1 MTAEDQGAND
11 AAGEPPP
18 AKAQAIADPASPT
31 SQASSPT
38 GAPAAAGSAIG
49 AVTPLPGT
57 VTGSHA
63 GMTGFHSVVPQ
74 RHQVEAHPTG
84 KRLALLSVTALGI
97 VYGDIGTS
105 PLYALQQCFT
115 SKEFQIAPTPEN
127 IFGVLSLIIW
137 LLIAVVA
144 IKYLVFIMRADNRG
158 QGGILALL
166 ALILQQERRR
176 VDSKRR
182 ILLVV
187 LGLFGAALLYG
198 DGIITPAISVLSAVE
213 GLKVATPAFDHVVVP
228 ISLAILFGLFALQR
242 FGTGRVG
249 VMFGPVM
256 MLWFVTIAGLGFA
269 QIIHEPRVLSAL
281 NPWHG
286 VSFFLVH
293 KHVAFLALGAVVL
306 AVTGAEALYAD
317 MGHFGKRPIRLAWF
331 ALVLP
336 ALLINYMGQGA
347 LLLSDQ
353 TAVTNP
359 FYLLAPRAL
368 LLPLTVLATL
378 AAVIASQALISGAF
392 SLTQQAVQ
400 LGYSPRVTI
409 VHTSAEEA
417 GQIFIPEINRMLMI
431 GCLILVFGFKSSANL
446 GAAYG
451 IAVTGTMAITSLLFS
466 VVARGRWNWSLAHIL
481 PLTLAFLAIDLTL
494 FAANVIKIQ
503 SGGWV
508 PLVVATGVFIL
519 MSTWK
524 KGRHLL
530 NQALHAGALPVDL
543 FLSDVARRKP
553 MRVPGTAVFMTSSN
567 DGVPVVLLHHLKHNK
582 VLHEQVILMSVVTHE
597 VPEINASERVTVE
610 KLEHGFARVTAR
622 YGFMEQPNVP
632 EILQW
637 AREAGIKA
645 KPNDTT
651 FYLGRERIIIGVGGE
666 RKPGTRRA
674 PDDAVLP
681 HMARWRKRLFV
692 VMSRN
697 ARSATEFFG
706 IPPNRVVE
714 LGAQVEF

>member
-1 MTAEDQGAND
+1 V
-11 AAGEPPP
+11 AA
-18 AKAQAIADPASPT
+18 
-31 SQASSPT
+31 PT
-38 GAPAAAGSAIG
+38 GAF
-49 AVTPLPGT
+49 
-57 VTGSHA
+57 
-63 GMTGFHSVVPQ
+63 TGFHAAVLQ
-74 RHQVEAHPTG
+74 RHHVEAHPTG
-84 KRLALLSVTALGI
+84 KRLAILSVTALGI

-115 SKEFQIAPTPEN
+115 SKEFAIAPTSEN
-127 IFGVLSLIIW
+127 VLGILSLIIW
-137 LLIAVVA
+137 LLVAVVA
-144 IKYLVFIMRADNRG
+144 VKYLVFIMRADNRG
-158 QGGILALL
+158 EGGILALL

-176 VDSKRR
+176 ADSKRR
-182 ILLVV
+182 LLLVV

-213 GLKVATPAFDHVVVP
+213 GLTVATPAFIHSVVP
-228 ISLAILFGLFALQR
+228 ISLVILFGLFTLQR

-249 VMFGPVM
+249 VLFGPVM
-256 MLWFVTIAGLGFA
+256 TLWFATIAALGVMGIA
-269 QIIHEPRVLSAL
+269 RQPEVLSAL

-293 KHVAFLALGAVVL
+293 QHVAFLALGAIVL

-317 MGHFGKRPIRLAWF
+317 MGHFGKRPIQLAWF

-336 ALLINYMGQGA
+336 ALVINYMGQGA
-347 LLLSDQ
+347 LLLRDP

-359 FYLLAPRAL
+359 FFLLAPHAF
-368 LLPLTVLATL
+368 LLPLTGLATI

-417 GQIFIPEINRMLMI
+417 GQIFIPEVNRLLMV
-431 GCLILVFGFKSSANL
+431 GCLILVFSFKSANSL

-451 IAVTGTMAITSLLFS
+451 IAVTGTMAITSVLFY
-466 VVARGRWNWSLAHIL
+466 VVARDRWEWPLARL
-481 PLTLAFLAIDLTL
+481 VPLTLAFLTIDLTL
-494 FAANVIKIQ
+494 FAANVIKIE

-508 PLVVATGVFIL
+508 PLVIAMGVYTL

-524 KGRHLL
+524 KGRYLL
-530 NQALHAGALPVDL
+530 NQALHAGALPLDL
-543 FLSDVARRKP
+543 FLDDVARRKP
-553 MRVPGTAVFMTSSN
+553 PRVPGTAVFMTSSN

-582 VLHEQVILMSVVTHE
+582 VLHEQVILMSVVTRE
-597 VPEINASERVTVE
+597 VPEINPAERVTVE
-610 KLEHGFARVTAR
+610 KLEHGFARITAQ

-632 EILQW
+632 EILER
-637 AREAGIKA
+637 ATAEGIKA
-645 KPNDTT
+645 KRNDTT
-651 FYLGRERIIIGVGGE
+651 FYLGRERIIISAGGE

-674 PDDAVLP
+674 PDGVALP
-681 HMARWRKRLFV
+681 PMARWRKKLFV
-692 VMSRN
+692 VMARN
-697 ARSATEFFG
+697 ARSATEFFE